1 MKNELVH
8 REEEWMKNNR
18 FRELI
23 GLQIDDIGEGTAT
36 VSLSVQDQLLQGAGM
51 VHGGVITTLI
61 DSVIGSAVRSV
72 MDDHMIS
79 LTAELNINFFRPA
92 KQGRIY
98 AEGRV
103 INKSKLLAVGVGDVK
118 DEDGKLLA
126 TGRATYVL
134 KDISK
139 K

>member
-1 MKNELVH
+1 MKNELVL

-18 FRELI
+18 FRDLI
-23 GLQIDDIGEGTAT
+23 GLQIEDIGDGTAT
-36 VSLSVQDQLLQGAGM
+36 LSLAVQDQLLQGAGM

-72 MDDHMIS
+72 MSEQTIS

-92 KQGRIY
+92 TQGRIF
-98 AEGRV
+98 AGGRV
-103 INKSKLLAVGVGDVK
+103 INRGKLLAVGVGDVK
-118 DEDGKLLA
+118 DEAGKLLA

>member
-1 MKNELVH
+1 MKNELVL

-18 FRELI
+18 FRDLI
-23 GLQIDDIGEGTAT
+23 GLQIEDIGDGTAT
-36 VSLSVQDQLLQGAGM
+36 LSLAVQDQLLQGAGM

-72 MDDHMIS
+72 MADHMIS

-92 KQGRIY
+92 TQGRIF

-103 INKSKLLAVGVGDVK
+103 INRGKQLAVGVGDVK
-118 DEDGKLLA
+118 DENGKLLA

-134 KDISK
+134 KEITRK
-139 K
+139 

>member
-1 MKNELVH
+1 MKNELVL

-18 FRELI
+18 FRDLI
-23 GLQIDDIGEGTAT
+23 GLQIEDIGDGTAT
-36 VSLSVQDQLLQGAGM
+36 LSLAVQDQLLQGARM

-72 MDDHMIS
+72 MSEQTIS

-92 KQGRIY
+92 TQGRIF

-103 INKSKLLAVGVGDVK
+103 INRGKLLAVGVGDVK
-118 DEDGKLLA
+118 DEAGKLLA